1 MKLEISPTEIS
12 VVCGT
17 DLSTTITGLNVT
29 YTNEFSHEVGINPRY
44 CVYSP
49 NIKEGYHISE
59 DTDVLV
65 SYGSGE
71 DMCSVI
77 LKYIVQP
84 NIVDQPVALVANDFV
99 TSLSGDLREN
109 IVAYIQYKSG
119 KQELVPYTDL
129 LIISDINQ
137 NMVNIPQK
145 VQILEQKTQLKCELN
160 MTIENTSQSDA
171 STEPGASIILT
182 VVKEGEKALF
192 SKAGETVLPVYSDI
206 KSDAG
211 WKVYCID
218 EGGTFLLDSNTW
230 TVTGVDTSKP
240 GVYAATITAIY
251 DGKLYSCY
259 RNVTIM
265 DMGGQIPGE
274 DSGFVVVGIRD
285 VYSEDKPFDPE
296 SDIRVYLN
304 GVNIAPGAYTTIGYK
319 EGVSGTISVIYT
331 DGTGLEAPTYFASF
345 EYTWAVPAEPAEPEE
360 PEEPAEPEEPGEPA
374 EPEEPEEPAEPEE
387 PGNVEWN

>member
-17 DLSTTITGLNVT
+17 DLSTTITGLNIT
-29 YTNEFSHEVGINPRY
+29 YTNEFGHEVEINPCY

-71 DMCSVI
+71 DMCSAKVI
-77 LKYIVQP
+77 YKVLP
-84 NIVDQPVALVANDFV
+84 NIIDIPIALVADDFV
-99 TSLSGDLREN
+99 TPLTGDLREK
-109 IVAYIQYKSG
+109 IVAYIQYTSG
-119 KQELVPYTDL
+119 KLELVPYTDL
-129 LIISDINQ
+129 LIISDIDR

-160 MTIENTSQSDA
+160 MTIVKSTQENVSTDTS
-171 STEPGASIILT
+171 ASIILT
-182 VVKEGEKALF
+182 VVKDGEKAIF
-192 SKAGETVLPVYSDI
+192 SKTGKTVLPVYSDV

-218 EGGTFLLDSNTW
+218 EGGTYLLDSSTW

-251 DGKLYSCY
+251 DGKPYSCY

-265 DMGGQIPGE
+265 DMGGEIPGE
-274 DSGFVVVGIRD
+274 DSGFVVRVNRTE
-285 VYSEDKPFDPE
+285 YSEEKPFKPE
-296 SDIRVYLN
+296 SDIRVFLN
-304 GVNIAPGAYTTIGYK
+304 GVNIAPGAYMTLGYK
-319 EGVSGTISVIYT
+319 TGMNGTISVIYT
-331 DGTGLEAPTYFASF
+331 EGTGLEATTYTEMF
-345 EYTWAVPAEPAEPEE
+345 EYTWKEA
-360 PEEPAEPEEPGEPA
+360 
-374 EPEEPEEPAEPEE
+374 
-387 PGNVEWN
+387 

>member
-1 MKLEISPTEIS
+1 MKLKISPTEIS

-17 DLSTTITGLNVT
+17 DLSTTITGLNVM
-29 YTNEFSHEVGINPRY
+29 YTNEFSHEVEIDPRY

-59 DTDVLV
+59 DIDVLV

-71 DMCSVI
+71 DMCSAKVKYTVI
-77 LKYIVQP
+77 P
-84 NIVDQPVALVANDFV
+84 NIMDVPIALVADDFV
-99 TSLSGDLREN
+99 TPLSGDLRKN
-109 IVAYIQYKSG
+109 IVAYIKYESG
-119 KQELVPYTDL
+119 KRELVSYTDL
-129 LIISDINQ
+129 LIISDLDQGI
-137 NMVNIPQK
+137 VNIPQK
-145 VQILEQKTQLKCELN
+145 IQILEQKTQLKCELN
-160 MTIENTSQSDA
+160 MTIVKTTQEDA
-171 STEPGASIILT
+171 STEPSASIILT
-182 VVKEGEKALF
+182 VVKDGEKAIF
-192 SKAGETVLPVYSDI
+192 SKTGKTVLPINSDI

-218 EGGTFLLDSNTW
+218 EGGTFLLDSNNW

-274 DSGFVVVGIRD
+274 DSGFVVCINRNE
-285 VYSEDKPFDPE
+285 YSEEMPFNPE

-304 GVNIAPGAYTTIGYK
+304 GANIAPSKYITIGYK
-319 EGVSGTISVIYT
+319 DGSAGTITVIYT
-331 DGTGLEAPTYFASF
+331 EGTGLEATTYTESF
-345 EYTWAVPAEPAEPEE
+345 EYTWKEA
-360 PEEPAEPEEPGEPA
+360 
-374 EPEEPEEPAEPEE
+374 
-387 PGNVEWN
+387 

>member
-1 MKLEISPTEIS
+1 MKLDISPSEIP
-12 VVCGT
+12 VVSGT
-17 DLSTTITGLNVT
+17 DLSTTLTGLNVT
-29 YTNEFSHEVGINPRY
+29 YTNELGHEVEINPRY

-49 NIKEGYHISE
+49 NIKEEYHISE

-71 DMCSVI
+71 DMCYAKVKYTVI
-77 LKYIVQP
+77 PKIMDV
-84 NIVDQPVALVANDFV
+84 PVALVANDVV
-99 TSLSGDLREN
+99 TPLTGDLREK

-129 LIISDINQ
+129 QIISNIEPDI
-137 NMVNIPQK
+137 VNIPQK

-160 MTIENTSQSDA
+160 MTIEKTSQSDA
-171 STEPGASIILT
+171 STEPSASIILT

-206 KSDAG
+206 KTDAG

-218 EGGTFLLDSNTW
+218 EGGTYLLDSSNW

-251 DGKLYSCY
+251 DGKPYSCY

-274 DSGFVVVGIRD
+274 DSGFVVHVNRT
-285 VYSEDKPFDPE
+285 VYSEDKPFEPE
-296 SDIRVYLN
+296 SDIRVFLN
-304 GVNIAPGAYTTIGYK
+304 GVNIAPGAYTTLGYK
-319 EGVSGTISVIYT
+319 TGMNGTISVIYT
-331 DGTGLEAPTYFASF
+331 EGTGLEATTYFESF
-345 EYTWAVPAEPAEPEE
+345 EYTWKEA
-360 PEEPAEPEEPGEPA
+360 
-374 EPEEPEEPAEPEE
+374 
-387 PGNVEWN
+387 

>member
-29 YTNEFSHEVGINPRY
+29 YTNEFSHEVEINPRY

-49 NIKEGYHISE
+49 NIKEEYHISE

-71 DMCSVI
+71 DMCSAI
-77 LKYIVQP
+77 IKYIVIP
-84 NIVDQPVALVANDFV
+84 NTPDVPVPDAPVPDAPVPDAPIALVA
-99 TSLSGDLREN
+99 GD
-109 IVAYIQYKSG
+109 IVAPLVRDMRRYIEAYIQYKSG
-119 KQELVPYTDL
+119 KQELIPYTDL
-129 LIISDINQ
+129 LIISDIDYTLI
-137 NMVNIPQK
+137 NIPQK
-145 VQILEQKTQLKCELN
+145 VQILERKTQLKCELN
-160 MTIENTSQSDA
+160 MTIEKTTQTDGF
-171 STEPGASIILT
+171 TDPYASIILT
-182 VVKEGEKALF
+182 VVKEGEKAIF

-206 KSDAG
+206 KADAG

-218 EGGTFLLDSNTW
+218 EGGTFLLDSNAW

-240 GVYAATITAIY
+240 GEYAATITAIY

-285 VYSEDKPFDPE
+285 VYSEDKPFDSE
-296 SDIRVYLN
+296 SDIRVFLN

-319 EGVSGTISVIYT
+319 EGVSGTINVIYT

-345 EYTWAVPAEPAEPEE
+345 EYTWAVPAEPAVPEEPVEPEE
-360 PEEPAEPEEPGEPA
+360 PEG
-374 EPEEPEEPAEPEE
+374 
-387 PGNVEWN
+387 GN

>member
-29 YTNEFSHEVGINPRY
+29 YTNEFGHEVEINPRY

-71 DMCSVI
+71 DMCSAKVKYTVI
-77 LKYIVQP
+77 P
-84 NIVDQPVALVANDFV
+84 NIMDVPVALVADDFV
-99 TSLSGDLREN
+99 APLTGDLREK
-109 IVAYIQYKSG
+109 IVAYIQYESG

-129 LIISDINQ
+129 LIISDIDR

-160 MTIENTSQSDA
+160 MTIEKTSQSDA
-171 STEPGASIILT
+171 STEPSASIILT
-182 VVKEGEKALF
+182 VVKDGEKAIF
-192 SKAGETVLPVYSDI
+192 SKTGKTVLPVYSDI

-211 WKVYCID
+211 WEVYCFD
-218 EGGTFLLDSNTW
+218 EGGTFLLDPNTW

-265 DMGGQIPGE
+265 DMSGQIPGE
-274 DSGFVVVGIRD
+274 DSGFVVRVNRT

-296 SDIRVYLN
+296 SDIRVFLN
-304 GVNIAPGAYTTIGYK
+304 GVNIAPSAYTTLGYK
-319 EGVSGTISVIYT
+319 TGMNGTISVIYT
-331 DGTGLEAPTYFASF
+331 EGTGLEATTYTESF
-345 EYTWAVPAEPAEPEE
+345 EYTWKSNYIPMD
-360 PEEPAEPEEPGEPA
+360 
-374 EPEEPEEPAEPEE
+374 
-387 PGNVEWN
+387 